1 MKQLK
6 NNNYNFDITELSK
19 EQLLEALDW
28 IIGVA
33 QGTDDDGE
41 LDSIIYNAL
50 LTAKENSWGKPIKY

>member
-33 QGTDDDGE
+33 QDTDDDGE

-50 LTAKENSWGKPIKY
+50 LAAKENSWGKPIKY

>member
-19 EQLLEALDW
+19 EQLLEAMDW
-28 IIGVA
+28 IIGAA
-33 QGTDDDGE
+33 QRHADEDDGE

-50 LTAKENSWGKPIKY
+50 LAAKQNSWG

>member
-1 MKQLK
+1 MKELK

-33 QGTDDDGE
+33 QDSEDDE

-50 LTAKENSWGKPIKY
+50 LTAKEDSWGVNQ